1 MGPWTDSSICPNQ
14 DAGHLVVRC
23 KGCGSHHSTK
33 NIGWLNS
40 ETKVVTL
47 ARSLFDIYDEYCS
60 CKDPHEFPLVHDCE
74 VDDIEYDHST
84 STFIKI
90 GA

>member
-1 MGPWTDSSICPNQ
+1 MGPWTDSRICSNQ

-33 NIGWLNS
+33 NIGWLNN

-60 CKDPHEFPLVHDCE
+60 CKDPQEFPLVHDCE
-74 VDDIEYDHST
+74 VDDVKYNRDTKS
-84 STFIKI
+84 FVKI
-90 GA
+90 NG